1 MLSDAV
7 WDESAFSLSSWS
19 SEVSLA
25 ASSWA
30 EASKTGRDVLKA
42 AVRARGVWVL
52 MELVK
57 AGRIEARVEEAVRRA
72 VALGA
77 ARARARKECIV
88 ASD

>member
-1 MLSDAV
+1 M
-7 WDESAFSLSSWS
+7 
-19 SEVSLA
+19 A

-42 AVRARGVWVL
+42 AVMARGVWIL

-77 ARARARKECIV
+77 ARARARKECML
-88 ASD
+88 SGD